1 MKIAI
6 VLIAALALG
15 GCATAPPRERVV
27 TVEVKVPVPCDPPRP
42 ARPASA
48 VDALPLGAGVGAQMR
63 ALRADRVRGKAHVQQ
78 LENALAS
85 CR

>member
-1 MKIAI
+1 MKTAI
-6 VLIAALALG
+6 VLAVALVLG
-15 GCATAPPRERVV
+15 GCATAPRERVV